1 MGTDGVERALEP
13 KEVVMD
19 ALPTGSFSES
29 VFAIII
35 YRNIEKSAIIN
46 IFIAMLHNI
55 LQHSNC

>member
-55 LQHSNC
+55 LQ